1 MKKNRVKLVVPD
13 WYLKYTGS
21 LVIEDTS
28 KEMPLQWHRDET
40 AKLLRETRAY
50 LKKAKDDEVGEDEIL
65 FLEHRLT
72 YCLQIADTLRHA
84 NT

>member
-13 WYLKYTGS
+13 WYLKYTES
-21 LVIEDTS
+21 LVLNDTPE
-28 KEMPLQWHRDET
+28 EMPLQWHRDET
-40 AKLLRETRAY
+40 AKLLRETRAH
-50 LKKAKDDEVGEDEIL
+50 LSKAKADNVGEDEIL

-72 YCLQIADTLRHA
+72 YCLQIADTLRHG